1 MVSLDPAAYTDP
13 ETFDGLRFY
22 SIRKNAEGTAASRH
36 QFTSTSPEQLHF
48 GFGRQACP
56 GRFFGSTAIKCIILH
71 LLEEY
76 DIQLTDMKAGW
87 PENSIKGAM
96 IFPSETAQIS
106 FKRLDKGIDS

>member
-1 MVSLDPAAYTDP
+1 MVSLDSAIYPDP
-13 ETFDGLRFY
+13 RTFNGLRY
-22 SIRKNAEGTAASRH
+22 HNIRKNAETTASNRH

-71 LLEEY
+71 LLQEY
-76 DIQLTDMKAGW
+76 DIKLTDVKEGR

-106 FKRLDKGIDS
+106 FKKLEKERII